1 MKLSNRGT
9 ELIGNFEGFVD
20 HPYNDPSPGRHC
32 TIGFGHLIH
41 HGPCG
46 PGDHR
51 TWGTIS
57 RERGLQ
63 LLGQDAQSRE
73 AAVEQ
78 LVQVP
83 LNQNEFDALVSLV
96 YNIGAGAF
104 ADSTVLRELNAGRR
118 GKAAQAFMMWV
129 KSGGVTLPGLVRR
142 REAEMRLFLTGVR
155 KPVRYSDEERRHLQV
170 ITAAGGV
177 TPAERLRARDWLR
190 AQAVKIQARARREP
204 GGWGEVDRARRFRGI
219 RRTLR
224 EVFGADM
231 R

>member
-1 MKLSNRGT
+1 MNLSNRGA

-46 PGDHR
+46 AGDFQA
-51 TWGTIS
+51 WGRIS
-57 RERGLQ
+57 RARGLR
-63 LLGQDAQSRE
+63 LLREDAESRE

-78 LVQVP
+78 LVRVP

-118 GKAAQAFMMWV
+118 RKAAQAFMMWV
-129 KSGGVTLPGLVRR
+129 KANGVTLAGLVRR
-142 REAEMRLFLTGVR
+142 REAEMRLFLTGVH
-155 KPVRYSDEERRHLQV
+155 KPVRYSDTERRRLRV
-170 ITAAGGV
+170 ITADHGV
-177 TPAERLRARDWLR
+177 TPRERLRARDWLR
-190 AQAVKIQARARREP
+190 AQAARIQARARQTP
-204 GGWGEVDRARRFRGI
+204 GGWGEADRARRFRGI

-224 EVFGADM
+224 EVFGADL